1 MRLRSRVFI
10 AVVAVGVTA
19 GVLAVVIPGDEGSQP
34 HDAARPA
41 QGDQAPQGAQAG
53 TRQPRFRD
61 TSRPPG
67 QTSEGIVG
75 EMVEPMPH
83 ARLGRGVVSHR
94 QGWRVAP
101 GVHYRRWDHRNRR
114 DRVRAH
120 LLTVNLNRPGVSV
133 DYASGRFVP
142 NRRPLT
148 ALLSRDNA
156 VAGING
162 GFFDIHDTGAPLGI
176 GRDRQRGMLHASRL
190 TWNNAFSIGRGGM
203 PRIRQRLVN
212 ARIKQLPTL
221 QLTNVNSPRVRPGS
235 VGIYAP
241 AWGRTYGYRITDGQT
256 RHVRMVVVRHGKVVV
271 NRPRLDSGRRIVGGV
286 VLIGRGPGADA
297 LRKLRVGSMAT
308 VQWHLPG
315 RPPVAIS
322 GESIL
327 LLDRKLQVTDDRE
340 MHPRTAIGIDRDT
353 RRLLLLVIDGRQS
366 FSRGFT
372 LVELARTLRRLGA
385 EDALNFDGG
394 GSSTMAGEG
403 RRGRVRVLNSPSDG
417 SQRSIP
423 DGLAILYRKPAA
435 AR

>member
-1 MRLRSRVFI
+1 MRLRTRVFI

-19 GVLAVVIPGDEGSQP
+19 GVLAVVIPGDEGSRP

-41 QGDQAPQGAQAG
+41 QGDQAAA
-53 TRQPRFRD
+53 REPRFRD
-61 TSRPPG
+61 PSRPPG

-75 EMVEPMPH
+75 EMVEPMPY
-83 ARLGRGVVSHR
+83 ARMGRAVVSNR
-94 QGWRVAP
+94 RGWRVAP
-101 GVHYRRWDHRNRR
+101 GVHYRRWDLRNRR
-114 DRVRAH
+114 GRIRAH
-120 LLTVNLNRPGVSV
+120 LLTVSLNRPGVSV

-142 NRRPLT
+142 SRAPLT
-148 ALLSRDNA
+148 SLLARDKA

-190 TWNNAFSIGRGGM
+190 TWNNAFSIGSSGV
-203 PRIRQRLVN
+203 PRIQQRLVN
-212 ARIKQLPTL
+212 ARIKELPT
-221 QLTNVNSPRVRPGS
+221 QQVTNVNSPRVRAGS

-256 RHVRMVVVRHGKVVV
+256 RHVRMVVVRYGEVVA
-271 NRPRLDSGRRIVGGV
+271 NRPRLDSGRRIQGGV

-297 LRKLRVGSMAT
+297 LRKLRVGSKAT

-315 RPPVAIS
+315 RPPLAIS

-327 LLDRKLQVTDDRE
+327 LLDRRLQVTNDRE

-353 RRLLLLVIDGRQS
+353 RRLLLLVVDGRQS
-366 FSRGFT
+366 FSRGYT

-403 RRGRVRVLNSPSDG
+403 RSGRVRVLNSPSDG

-423 DGLAILYRKPAA
+423 DGLAVLYRRPAA